1 MISTTRRAALAT
13 AARAAAFALALG
25 AAAAATVV
33 TLPLA
38 TAADTDPHITWWAE
52 LKRLDQAIGG
62 AIDTPAEDE
71 LILQQNAL
79 ADLIVETAPTTT
91 EAAAIIAT
99 VLLGWQEVS
108 SQSRSSAGLDLGR
121 EAGRTLAQ
129 WVLASTSPDVLRRA
143 GLDAA
148 SD

>member
-13 AARAAAFALALG
+13 SGRAAVVALPFG
-25 AAAAATVV
+25 AAAATIMV
-33 TLPLA
+33 TSPLA
-38 TAADTDPHITWWAE
+38 AAAGTDPHIAWWAE
-52 LKRLDQAIGG
+52 LKRLDQAISD
-62 AIDTPAEDE
+62 ASNTPAEHD

-79 ADLIVETAPTTT
+79 ADLIVETAPTTP

-108 SQSRSSAGLDLGR
+108 GQSRSGVGLDLDE

-129 WVLASTSPDVLRRA
+129 WVLASSSSDVLRRA

-148 SD
+148 SG